1 MPDISNNWVSRV
13 VVKSHLSSSVHKLQI
28 TLYKVLIFFRKM
40 FEGQD
45 VRFVFVSRIFVWGLV
60 SYLCSLCLFAHS
72 RVLHIF
78 CSVFVFFVLC
88 TLCFLF
94 LWVVHFWLSLRY
106 IYIYISTF
114 SSIRSFHILIDDF
127 LFFVAPFTFCFVLD
141 KTIQFVTQNYKLATF
156 LTNISFNRV
165 FKFFITN
172 DSVECGNNQYLDAWN
187 FRNRTRIKMLQ

>member
-1 MPDISNNWVSRV
+1 MLGSSLSPEFLYEDSCLIYVLCVCLRIVVSCTYFV
-13 VVKSHLSSSVHKLQI
+13 LFLFSSSCVPYVSCFSGLS
-28 TLYKVLIFFRKM
+28 IFDCPF
-40 FEGQD
+40 G
-45 VRFVFVSRIFVWGLV
+45 
-60 SYLCSLCLFAHS
+60 
-72 RVLHIF
+72 
-78 CSVFVFFVLC
+78 
-88 TLCFLF
+88 
-94 LWVVHFWLSLRY
+94 